1 MAYGRG
7 ESGITQRRLNAKSN
21 VQGESGIADVNG
33 ARIAYD
39 VAGSGRPV
47 LLLHAGIGDRRMW
60 DAQVPAFAEHFT
72 VIRYDARGFGE
83 TRKPDEPF
91 SPYQDA
97 IALLDH
103 LGFPQAHVV
112 GVSMGSQ
119 TAIEA
124 AVAAPE
130 LVSALVAVAARTGT
144 PVSPALRAGWDR
156 VNELYEAGDIP
167 GAVEYELR
175 MWVDGPDRG
184 VDAVDPEMRERVREM
199 NAALFVRDDEA
210 GEEIPLDPPAAERLA
225 EISAPTLIVY
235 GDKDV
240 IDVREAAPALAAA
253 IPGARLAVIPDAA
266 HLPQMERPEVF
277 NEIVL
282 GFLRDVT
289 PTLE

>member
-1 MAYGRG
+1 MAGSKG
-7 ESGITQRRLNAKSN
+7 LN
-21 VQGESGIADVNG
+21 GIAEING

-39 VAGSGRPV
+39 VAGSGPAV

-60 DAQVPAFAEHFT
+60 DDQISAFAEHFT
-72 VIRYDARGFGE
+72 VIRFDARGFGE
-83 TRKPDEPF
+83 TRKPDAPF
-91 SPYQDA
+91 APYADA

-103 LGFPQAHVV
+103 LGITRAHFV

-124 AVAAPE
+124 AIAAPE
-130 LVSALVAVAARTGT
+130 RVSALVAVAARTGT
-144 PVSPALRAGWDR
+144 PVSSTLRAGWNR
-156 VNELYEAGDIP
+156 VNELEEAGDIP

-184 VDAVDPEMRERVREM
+184 PDAVDPEMRERVREM
-199 NAALFVRDDEA
+199 NAALFARDDVD
-210 GEEIPLDPPAAERLA
+210 GEELPLDPPAAERLA

-240 IDVREAAPALAAA
+240 MDVRQAAGPLAAA
-253 IPGARLAVIPDAA
+253 IPGAQLAVIPDAA
-266 HLPQMERPEVF
+266 HLPQMERPEIF

-282 GFLRDVT
+282 GFLLGLGPVRD
-289 PTLE
+289 

>member
-1 MAYGRG
+1 MPSSNARRG
-7 ESGITQRRLNAKSN
+7 
-21 VQGESGIADVNG
+21 SGIAEVNG
-33 ARIAYD
+33 ARIVYD
-39 VAGSGRPV
+39 MAGSGHPV

-83 TRKPDEPF
+83 TRKPDAPF

-103 LGFPQAHVV
+103 LGFPRAHVV

-130 LVSALVAVAARTGT
+130 RVSALVAVAARTGT

-184 VDAVDPEMRERVREM
+184 PDAVDPELRERVREM

-240 IDVREAAPALAAA
+240 IDVREAAPALVAA

-266 HLPQMERPEVF
+266 HLPQMEWPELF

-282 GFLRDVT
+282 GFLREVT
-289 PTLE
+289 PTPE

>member
-1 MAYGRG
+1 MAGSKG
-7 ESGITQRRLNAKSN
+7 LN
-21 VQGESGIADVNG
+21 GIAEVNG

-39 VAGSGRPV
+39 VAGSGPAV

-60 DAQVPAFAEHFT
+60 DAQVPAFAKHFT
-72 VIRYDARGFGE
+72 VIRFDARGFGE
-83 TRKPDEPF
+83 TRKPDAPF
-91 SPYQDA
+91 APYADA

-103 LGFPQAHVV
+103 LAISQAQFV

-124 AVAAPE
+124 AIAAPE
-130 LVSALVAVAARTGT
+130 RVSALVAVAARTGT
-144 PVSPALRAGWDR
+144 PVSSALRAGWDR
-156 VNELYEAGDIP
+156 VNELYEAGDIA

-184 VDAVDPEMRERVREM
+184 PDAVDPEIRERVREM
-199 NAALFVRDDEA
+199 NAVLFTRDDDA

-225 EISAPTLIVY
+225 EISTPTLIVY

-240 IDVREAAPALAAA
+240 MDVRQAAEPLVTT
-253 IPGARLAVIPDAA
+253 IPCARLAVIPDAA
-266 HLPQMERPEVF
+266 HLPQMEQPEVF

-282 GFLRDVT
+282 EFLFG
-289 PTLE
+289 LG

>member
-1 MAYGRG
+1 MPQ
-7 ESGITQRRLNAKSN
+7 SNAQPGN
-21 VQGESGIADVNG
+21 GIADVNG

-39 VAGSGRPV
+39 VAGSGPPV
-47 LLLHAGIGDRRMW
+47 ALLHAGIGDRRMW

-72 VIRYDARGFGE
+72 VIRFDARGFGE
-83 TRKPDEPF
+83 TRKPDAPF
-91 SPYQDA
+91 APYADA

-103 LGFPQAHVV
+103 LGFSRAHFI

-124 AVAAPE
+124 AIAAPE
-130 LVSALVAVAARTGT
+130 RVSALVAVAARTGM
-144 PVSPALRAGWDR
+144 PVSPALRAGWDH
-156 VNELYEAGDIP
+156 VNELEEAGDIP

-184 VDAVDPEMRERVREM
+184 VDAVDPEMRERVRDM
-199 NAALFVRDDEA
+199 NAALFARDDDA
-210 GEEIPLDPPAAERLA
+210 GEEIPLDSPAAERLA

-240 IDVREAAPALAAA
+240 MDVRQTAGPLAAA
-253 IPGARLAVIPDAA
+253 IPGARLAVIPNAA
-266 HLPQMERPEVF
+266 HLPQMEWPEIF

-282 GFLRDVT
+282 GFLREAAST
-289 PTLE
+289 AE

>member
-1 MAYGRG
+1 MPP
-7 ESGITQRRLNAKSN
+7 SN
-21 VQGESGIADVNG
+21 VQIGSGVAEVNG

-39 VAGSGRPV
+39 VDGRGPPG

-72 VIRYDARGFGE
+72 VIRFDARGFGE
-83 TRKPDEPF
+83 TRKPDAPF
-91 SPYQDA
+91 SPYADA

-103 LGFPQAHVV
+103 LNISQAHFI

-124 AVAAPE
+124 AIAAPE
-130 LVSALVAVAARTGT
+130 RVSALVAVAARTGT
-144 PVSPALRAGWDR
+144 PVSPALEAGWER
-156 VNELYEAGDIP
+156 VDELYEAGDIA

-175 MWVDGPDRG
+175 MWVDGPDRDP
-184 VDAVDPEMRERVREM
+184 DAVDPEMRERVREM
-199 NAALFVRDDEA
+199 NAALFTRDDDA
-210 GEEIPLDPPAAERLA
+210 GEELALDPPAAERAA

-240 IDVREAAPALAAA
+240 TDVREAAGPLAAT

-266 HLPQMERPEVF
+266 HLPQMERPE
-277 NEIVL
+277 
-282 GFLRDVT
+282 
-289 PTLE
+289 

>member
-1 MAYGRG
+1 MPQTNAQAG
-7 ESGITQRRLNAKSN
+7 SGVA
-21 VQGESGIADVNG
+21 EVNG
-33 ARIAYD
+33 AQIAYD
-39 VAGSGRPV
+39 VAGSGPPV

-72 VIRYDARGFGE
+72 VIRFDARGFGE
-83 TRKPDEPF
+83 TRMPAVPF
-91 SPYQDA
+91 APHADA

-103 LGFPQAHVV
+103 LGIERAHFV

-124 AVAAPE
+124 AIAAPE
-130 LVSALVAVAARTGT
+130 RVSALVAVSARTGT

-156 VNELYEAGDIP
+156 VNELEEAGDVP

-184 VDAVDPEMRERVREM
+184 PDAVDPQMRERVREM
-199 NAALFVRDDEA
+199 NAALFARDDVE
-210 GEEIPLDPPAAERLA
+210 GEEIPLDPPAAERLV

-235 GDKDV
+235 GHKDV
-240 IDVREAAPALAAA
+240 HDVRQAAGPLAAA

-266 HLPQMERPEVF
+266 HLPQMERPELF

-282 GFLRDVT
+282 GFLLGLGLN
-289 PTLE
+289 PN

>member
-1 MAYGRG
+1 V
-7 ESGITQRRLNAKSN
+7 T
-21 VQGESGIADVNG
+21 
-33 ARIAYD
+33 
-39 VAGSGRPV
+39 GSGPAV

-72 VIRYDARGFGE
+72 VIRFDARGFGE
-83 TRKPDEPF
+83 TRKPDTPF
-91 SPYQDA
+91 APYADA

-103 LGFPQAHVV
+103 LRISRAHVV

-124 AVAAPE
+124 AIAAPE
-130 LVSALVAVAARTGT
+130 RVSALIAVAARTGT
-144 PVSPALRAGWDR
+144 PVSSELRAGWER
-156 VNELYEAGDIP
+156 VDEIYEAGDIA

-184 VDAVDPEMRERVREM
+184 PDAVDPEMRERVREM
-199 NAALFVRDDEA
+199 NAALFERDDVD
-210 GEEIPLDPPAAERLA
+210 GEELPLDPPAAERLA

-240 IDVREAAPALAAA
+240 MDVRQAAGPLVAE

-282 GFLRDVT
+282 GFLLGSGSERD
-289 PTLE
+289 

>member
-1 MAYGRG
+1 MAGSKG
-7 ESGITQRRLNAKSN
+7 LN
-21 VQGESGIADVNG
+21 GIAEVNG

-39 VAGSGRPV
+39 VAGSGPAV

-72 VIRYDARGFGE
+72 VIRFDARGFGE
-83 TRKPDEPF
+83 TRKPDAPF
-91 SPYQDA
+91 APYADA

-103 LGFPQAHVV
+103 LGISRAHFV

-124 AVAAPE
+124 AIAEPE
-130 LVSALVAVAARTGT
+130 RVSALVAVAARTGT
-144 PVSPALRAGWDR
+144 PVSSSLRDGWDR
-156 VNELYEAGDIP
+156 VNELYNAGDIA

-175 MWVDGPDRG
+175 MWVDGPDRSP
-184 VDAVDPEMRERVREM
+184 DAVDPEIRELVREM
-199 NAALFVRDDEA
+199 NAALFSRDDDA
-210 GEEIPLDPPAAERLA
+210 GEEVPLDPPVSERLA
-225 EISAPTLIVY
+225 ETSSPTLIIY

-240 IDVREAAPALAAA
+240 MDVRQAAEPLVAT

-282 GFLRDVT
+282 RFLLELDSRRD
-289 PTLE
+289 

>member
-1 MAYGRG
+1 MPK
-7 ESGITQRRLNAKSN
+7 LNA
-21 VQGESGIADVNG
+21 QRGSGIAEVNG

-39 VAGSGRPV
+39 VAGSGPPV

-83 TRKPDEPF
+83 TRKPDAPF

-103 LGFPQAHVV
+103 LGFPRAHFV

-124 AVAAPE
+124 AIVAPE
-130 LVSALVAVAARTGT
+130 RVSALVAVAARTGT

-175 MWVDGPDRG
+175 MWVDGPDRS

-240 IDVREAAPALAAA
+240 IDVRQAAGPLAAA
-253 IPGARLAVIPDAA
+253 IPDARLAVIPDAA
-266 HLPQMERPEVF
+266 HLPQMERPELF